1 MRHGCRNFAILSH
14 QPGGEI
20 GQTRFVCCG
29 SGIAGSN
36 PARAAKN
43 IKPNMSKIRALEDD
57 LADMLLS
64 LNGTLRH
71 VQAPFVDFDEIDKIC
86 KAHNRYDE

>member
-1 MRHGCRNFAILSH
+1 MRHGGRNFAIQSH

-36 PARAAKN
+36 PAQAAK
-43 IKPNMSKIRALEDD
+43 KEK
-57 LADMLLS
+57 
-64 LNGTLRH
+64 
-71 VQAPFVDFDEIDKIC
+71 
-86 KAHNRYDE
+86 